1 MCLPLAPVR
10 DWSATVTC
18 VLSIKLT
25 AHSSTSRSFLWTV
38 AMSDSTAFSSTI
50 PGGHEPGPVYS
61 LPGAAVAG
69 RTVLPAGAAA
79 FAGSGG
85 CGGGSPLQG
94 SSTISAPTPSR
105 KSRALRASRGNAQAD
120 ASFHTLAPD
129 EPRHA
134 GVPPLWTLCDG
145 APRRAAAGVLATTCM
160 VARARFSHCVLGATD
175 STVFRIITLVVCP
188 AQGGCPALASGVRN
202 CQWWRLVG
210 RRYSLDVVRRPRV
223 TATVPQHAPTLL
235 SSIQAGARVRI
246 AQELLRRVLFVHS
259 VTMTSCR

>member
-1 MCLPLAPVR
+1 
-10 DWSATVTC
+10 
-18 VLSIKLT
+18 
-25 AHSSTSRSFLWTV
+25 
-38 AMSDSTAFSSTI
+38 MSDSTAFSSTI

-69 RTVLPAGAAA
+69 RTVLPAGAA

-175 STVFRIITLVVCP
+175 STVFRIITRWSHLWFVLRREGARHWPQVC
-188 AQGGCPALASGVRN
+188 AIVSGGVWSGGATVWTLCAGHVLLRPFRSTRQRYWRPSRREPGCASRRN
-202 CQWWRLVG
+202 C
-210 RRYSLDVVRRPRV
+210 
-223 TATVPQHAPTLL
+223 
-235 SSIQAGARVRI
+235 
-246 AQELLRRVLFVHS
+246 
-259 VTMTSCR
+259 